1 MQTTKYIR
9 HAIKGFVL
17 WDVITEVSHL
27 QMATQM
33 FGGVAELYSA
43 GFVMWAQGRPVCNG
57 FSGSLGVGCKP
68 GDSEALARQLH
79 LEARA
84 A

>member
-1 MQTTKYIR
+1 
-9 HAIKGFVL
+9 
-17 WDVITEVSHL
+17 
-27 QMATQM
+27 M